1 MRQPN
6 REHSE
11 AWQRLEL
18 EPAHKIVV
26 IGGGPAA
33 QRCTF
38 ELRKAGF
45 NGRIV
50 LVTDEDRPPYDR
62 TLLSKD
68 CLLEFDPSEIISLAE
83 MNKYAELAIEL
94 KLATRATALDTE
106 QRNVTLSDGSTLD
119 YDRLVIATG
128 GYPMVPPPMA
138 AEGVLTC
145 RNAEDLAGLRDAFER
160 SRHVAIIGGGFIGGE
175 LAASAVGYG
184 AAVTMLEAAEQPL
197 APVVGSAVGER
208 VAQLHRTHG
217 VDVRCH
223 SKVQSVEREPGGYTV
238 TLTDSPPL
246 HVDSVLVG
254 VGMRANTDWLLN
266 TGVLVE
272 HGVITDSLGRTTA
285 PGVYAAGDCARWHHP
300 GYDELCRIEHW
311 DTAGKHGAAVARASL
326 GIGEPFTPLPF
337 FWSDQYDVKFQ
348 WVGRTATGDTVE
360 IDGDS
365 ATDFTARYYD
375 DQKRLTAAFLAN
387 RPRELPAL
395 RRELLQTIS
404 KPAEVRA

>member
-1 MRQPN
+1 M
-6 REHSE
+6 
-11 AWQRLEL
+11 
-18 EPAHKIVV
+18 
-26 IGGGPAA
+26 IGGGTAA

-50 LVTDEDRPPYDR
+50 LVTDENRPPYDR

-68 CLLEFDPSEIISLAE
+68 CLLEFDPSDIISLAE

-197 APVVGSAVGER
+197 TPVVGSAVGER

-217 VDVRCH
+217 VDVRCN
-223 SKVQSVEREPGGYTV
+223 SKVESVAREPGGYTV

-246 HVDSVLVG
+246 HVDSVIVG

-272 HGVITDSLGRTTA
+272 HGIITDSLGRTTA

-311 DTAGKHGAAVARASL
+311 DTAGKHGAAVARACL

-395 RRELLQTIS
+395 RRELLQMIS